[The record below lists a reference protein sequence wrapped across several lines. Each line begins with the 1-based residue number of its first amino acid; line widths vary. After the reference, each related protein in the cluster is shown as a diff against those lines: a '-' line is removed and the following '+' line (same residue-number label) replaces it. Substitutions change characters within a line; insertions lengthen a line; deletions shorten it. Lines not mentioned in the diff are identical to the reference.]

1 MTSAGLRVA
10 GIDWLYMPVFC
21 FAFGLADHFSHLTR
35 KHAQTVE
42 HIWLIGCS
50 NIWRWPAFTQ
60 NPYLS
65 VFLCLSTTIITIS
78 YVPFLSLPWWGWRL
92 FAANGNEDRWTWS
105 WQVDED
111 VHVFKCQYLSRS
123 HKHDSSNI
131 PEAAKL
137 QLNCCF
143 GSVFAILAT
152 VERPLQF
159 QYVYHCHTK
168 ISYIELM
175 SQDLRILPVK
185 TQVEPSLQLF
195 GSSSLSV
202 SIDIH
207 WKVKAI
213 QSNFLRYFDL
223 KCKKK
228 PKPKQNRLELIK
240 DLRGILHD

>member
-1 MTSAGLRVA
+1 MQ
-10 GIDWLYMPVFC
+10 I
-21 FAFGLADHFSHLTR
+21 AFIYPEPLL
-35 KHAQTVE
+35 V
-42 HIWLIGCS
+42 C
-50 NIWRWPAFTQ
+50 
-60 NPYLS
+60 
-65 VFLCLSTTIITIS
+65 VFLLVN
-78 YVPFLSLPWWGWRL
+78 YYYYYFQRPLPVSLPWWGWRL
-92 FAANGNEDRWTWS
+92 LAANGNEDRWTWS

-131 PEAAKL
+131 PEAVKL

-143 GSVFAILAT
+143 GSVFAILATVLAT

-168 ISYIELM
+168 INNIELM
-175 SQDLRILPVK
+175 CQDLRILPVK
-185 TQVEPSLQLF
+185 TQLEPSLQLF
-195 GSSSLSV
+195 GSSSFSV

-223 KCKKK
+223 KAKIT
-228 PKPKQNRLELIK
+228 PNQNKI
-240 DLRGILHD
+240 DLS